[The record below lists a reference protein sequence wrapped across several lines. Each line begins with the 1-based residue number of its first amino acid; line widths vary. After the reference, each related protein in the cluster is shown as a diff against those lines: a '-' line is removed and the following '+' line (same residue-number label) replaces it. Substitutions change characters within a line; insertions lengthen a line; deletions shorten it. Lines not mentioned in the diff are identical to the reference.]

1 MMLHRV
7 SLGIALMLCF
17 IPPAARAAAAE
28 AAYPDRPVR
37 MLVGFPPGGGTDVLA
52 RIIAP
57 KLTEQW
63 RQQVVIDNRIGA
75 TGTIAAT
82 MVARSTPDGY
92 TVLMGHLSSNAI
104 APSLF
109 KVPYD
114 PTKDFA
120 PVTLVGSAPHVLVVH
135 PSVEARSVKELI
147 ALAKAQPGKLKFP
160 SAGNGTPPHLAGE
173 IFKMMTGVDMQ
184 HVPYKGSGQ
193 SVADL
198 VGGQVALSFDSTPTV
213 LSYIQAGRLRALA
226 MTSMKRSPVLPDL
239 PTLDELGLKGY
250 QVGSWYGLF
259 APANTPA
266 AIVRKLH
273 AGVHKGLATPD
284 IRDKMANLGTDDTVT
299 ETPEAFK
306 ALLLADIAKYAKV
319 IKAAN
324 LKVD

>member
-1 MMLHRV
+1 MMLSRV
-7 SLGIALMLCF
+7 RLGAALAVCIA
-17 IPPAARAAAAE
+17 PAASGAASPAE
-28 AAYPDRPVR
+28 SYPDRPVR

-57 KLTEQW
+57 KLVEQW

-75 TGTIAAT
+75 TGTIAAG

-92 TVLMGHLSSNAI
+92 TLLMGHLSSNAI

-109 KVPYD
+109 KVPND
-114 PTKDFA
+114 PAKDFA
-120 PVTLVGSAPHVLVVH
+120 PITLVGSAPHVLVVH
-135 PSVEARSVKELI
+135 PSLDARSVKDLI
-147 ALAKAQPGKLKFP
+147 AYAKANPGKLKFP

-226 MTSMKRSPVLPDL
+226 MTSIKRSSVLPDL
-239 PTLDELGLKGY
+239 PTLDEIGLKGY

-266 AIVRKLH
+266 AIVRKVH
-273 AGVHKGLATPD
+273 ASVQKGLAAPD
-284 IRDKMANLGTDDTVT
+284 MRDKMANLGTDDTVT

-306 ALLLADIAKYAKV
+306 ALLLADIAKYAEV

>member
-1 MMLHRV
+1 MMLHR
-7 SLGIALMLCF
+7 LCCAVAVASCTLSPVF
-17 IPPAARAAAAE
+17 TVGAAE
-28 AAYPDRPVR
+28 QSYPDRPVR
-37 MLVGFPPGGGTDVLA
+37 MIVGFPPGGGTDVLA

-57 KLTEQW
+57 KLIEQW

-75 TGTIAAT
+75 TGSIGAA
-82 MVARSTPDGY
+82 MVARASPDGY
-92 TVLMGHLSSNAI
+92 TLLMGHLSSNAI

-114 PTKDFA
+114 PVRDFA
-120 PVTLVGSAPHVLVVH
+120 PITLVGSAPHVLVVH
-135 PSVEARSVKELI
+135 PSVEARSVRELI

-226 MTSMKRSPVLPDL
+226 MTSLKRSAVLPDV
-239 PTLDELGLKGY
+239 PTLDETGLKGY

-259 APANTPA
+259 GPANTPA
-266 AIVRKLH
+266 AIVSKVH
-273 AGVHKGLATPD
+273 ASVQKALSAPD
-284 IRDKMANLGTDDTVT
+284 MQDKMAKLGTDDTVT

-306 ALLLADIAKYAKV
+306 AMLLADIAKYAKV

>member
-7 SLGIALMLCF
+7 YVGAALATCALA
-17 IPPAARAAAAE
+17 PAFGAGSSE
-28 AAYPDRPVR
+28 QSYPDRPVR
-37 MLVGFPPGGGTDVLA
+37 MIVGFPPGGGTDLLA

-57 KLTEQW
+57 KLIEQW

-75 TGTIAAT
+75 TGSIAGG
-82 MVARSTPDGY
+82 MVARANPDGY
-92 TVLMGHLSSNAI
+92 TLLMGHVSSNAI

-114 PTKDFA
+114 PARDFA

-135 PSVEARSVKELI
+135 PSIEARSVKELI

-213 LSYIQAGRLRALA
+213 LSYIQSGRLRALA
-226 MTSMKRSPVLPDL
+226 MTSLKRSPVLPDL
-239 PTLDELGLKGY
+239 PTLDEIGLKGY

-266 AIVRKLH
+266 GIVRKLH
-273 AGVHKGLATPD
+273 AGVQKGLAAPD
-284 IRDKMANLGTDDTVT
+284 IQDKMAKLGTDDTVT
-299 ETPEAFK
+299 ESPEAFK

-319 IKAAN
+319 IKTAN

>member
-1 MMLHRV
+1 MSYRDP
-7 SLGIALMLCF
+7 IALALALLF
-17 IPPAARAAAAE
+17 PAAASYAAVAPE
-28 AAYPDRPVR
+28 LTFPDRPVR
-37 MLVGFPPGGGTDVLA
+37 MIVGFPPGGGTDIMA
-52 RIIAP
+52 RIISP
-57 KLTEQW
+57 KLVERW
-63 RQQVVIDNRIGA
+63 GHQVVIDNRIGA
-75 TGTIAAT
+75 TGTIAAA

-92 TVLMGHLSSNAI
+92 TLLMGHLSSNAI

-109 KVPYD
+109 KVQYD
-114 PTKDFA
+114 PAKDFA
-120 PVTLVGSAPHVLVVH
+120 PVSLVGSAPHVLVLH

-147 ALAKAQPGKLKFP
+147 ALAKAQPGRLKFP

-193 SVADL
+193 SIADL

-226 MTSMKRSPVLPDL
+226 VTSIKRTPVLPDV
-239 PTLDELGLKGY
+239 PTLDESGLKGY

-259 APANTPA
+259 APAGTPA
-266 AIVRKLH
+266 GIVRKIH
-273 AGVHKGLATPD
+273 ADVQKGLAAPD
-284 IRDKMANLGTDDTVT
+284 MKDKLAKLGTDDTVT

-306 ALLLADIAKYAKV
+306 AMLLADIAKYAKV

-324 LKVD
+324 LRVD